1 MRILKSIK
9 IEKIGYGGIGLA
21 RMPDGKRILIK
32 WGALPGNVVDLKIVK
47 QKKDYIEAHILEV
60 KSYDP
65 NIVDGTI
72 FCPHFFSVLGR
83 QELSEEEKTR
93 IGCGGCKRQLLS
105 YPRQLELKQSIVEE
119 SFTKLK
125 KHHGDITV
133 ASIIGSPQEKWYRN
147 KIEFSF
153 GKYIVK
159 DFTPTGDDKAD
170 KAALRKAPITTLSDW
185 SLWFHKQGEFSK
197 IINIESC
204 GLISEKANNLFA
216 HIKEL
221 LLASWLPVF
230 DQKTHLGF
238 FRHLVMREWVNTGQ
252 VLINLVVA
260 DQHLVSDK
268 TKQQRDTLLETLK
281 SDNIIKEQIT
291 TWVITYN
298 NGLAD
303 ITHTP
308 DSETKIFFGEGQI
321 YDQLRFAEDNWEIE
335 ITPETARDIHVNFRI
350 SPFSFFQT
358 NTLWAQT
365 LFQQAAHMVGAVQ
378 WTILDLYCGT
388 WSIWLSFLKMWKWED
403 VVGIEIVEEAII
415 DAWHNAK
422 INGVDQKVFFAATPA
437 EKAFTT
443 VPEIMQKLENLWL
456 VVVDPPRDWLHKNV
470 ISTLSELRKSHSF
483 KLLYISCN
491 PITMARDI
499 ELLIQEWFQIKTLQP
514 VDMFPQTHHIEV
526 IGVLS

>member
-1 MRILKSIK
+1 MRILKNIK
-9 IEKIGYGGIGLA
+9 IEKIGYGGIGLS

-32 WGALPGNVVDLKIVK
+32 GGALPGNVVDLRIVK

-65 NIVDGTI
+65 NIVDGEV
-72 FCPHFFSVLGR
+72 FCPHFFSVLGN
-83 QELSEEEKTR
+83 QELSQEEKTR

-119 SFTKLK
+119 SCTKLK
-125 KHHGDITV
+125 KHIPDLQV
-133 ASIIGSPQEKWYRN
+133 LNIIGSPQEKGYRN

-159 DFTPTGDDKAD
+159 EFTATGDAKAD
-170 KAALRKAPITTLSDW
+170 KEAMRKAPLLKLSDW
-185 SLWFHKQGEFSK
+185 SLGFHKQGEFSK

-204 GLISEKANNLFA
+204 GLISDRANAVFT
-216 HIKEL
+216 HIKDL
-221 LLASWLPVF
+221 LLASELPVY
-230 DQKTHLGF
+230 DQKAQQGF
-238 FRHLVMREWVNTGQ
+238 FRHLVMREGVNTGQ
-252 VLINLVVA
+252 MLINLVVS
-260 DQHLVSDK
+260 DKYLVSETAKGQWDM
-268 TKQQRDTLLETLK
+268 LLESIK
-281 SDNIIKEQIT
+281 SDSLIKDEIT

-298 NGLAD
+298 NGMGD
-303 ITHTP
+303 TTHGP
-308 DSETKIFFGEGQI
+308 DTKTEIFFGEGQI
-321 YDQLRFAEDNWEIE
+321 YDQLRFSEDSNEAQISKQAEKNIE
-335 ITPETARDIHVNFRI
+335 VNFRI

-365 LFQQAAHMVGAVQ
+365 LFQQAAHMVGKVEG
-378 WTILDLYCGT
+378 TILDLYCGT
-388 WSIWLSFLKMWKWED
+388 GSIGLSFLKMNKWNS
-403 VVGIEIVEEAII
+403 VVGVEIVEEAIV
-415 DAWHNAK
+415 DARHNAK
-422 INGVDQKVFFAATPA
+422 INGLDQKVFFAATPA

-443 VPEIMQKLENLWL
+443 VPEIMQKLDNLGL
-456 VVVDPPRDWLHKNV
+456 VVIDPPRDWLHKNV
-470 ISTLSELRKSHSF
+470 VSTLGWLRKLHSF

-499 ELLIQEWFQIKTLQP
+499 ELLLQEGFEIKELQP